1 MLKIGIITQTPEA
14 QINLDKDLYIKLA
27 KQFKKLYIIDL
38 SFNNKKKIK
47 LPKNFIYLRPN
58 NINEVK
64 EIFYK
69 KKFLCFNFLAPSY
82 SNLKLFFLL
91 KKFEIKHFF
100 LMRSGT
106 LKMNEDLFIKKNNR
120 LDFYQILLRKIFF
133 KILILLNLIYNYEI
147 LFISQKIK
155 KISYHSKR
163 NEFLNKLFNTKKFF
177 LYKKI
182 IQINDKTYDLNY
194 SFKKNKE
201 EKIISFIDTPL
212 NEPGKVAS
220 VFKPNNFEKK
230 KFYTKLRNLFNII
243 SKQINMRLII
253 CLHPKTPKRDANKYF
268 RGFKL
273 SKFKSSEIIKKSY
286 LNIYLSSTLISE
298 SIYLKKNILLIKSNL
313 LGDFHLY
320 RVNRLIKKFNLNS
333 INLDNNNF
341 NLNRNL
347 KFKENSKLKSYKSLA
362 KELNVSQ
369 NITGTQSVIRILRNY
384 IY

>member
-1 MLKIGIITQTPEA
+1 
-14 QINLDKDLYIKLA
+14 
-27 KQFKKLYIIDL
+27 
-38 SFNNKKKIK
+38 
-47 LPKNFIYLRPN
+47 
-58 NINEVK
+58 
-64 EIFYK
+64 
-69 KKFLCFNFLAPSY
+69 
-82 SNLKLFFLL
+82 
-91 KKFEIKHFF
+91 
-100 LMRSGT
+100 
-106 LKMNEDLFIKKNNR
+106 
-120 LDFYQILLRKIFF
+120 
-133 KILILLNLIYNYEI
+133 
-147 LFISQKIK
+147 
-155 KISYHSKR
+155 
-163 NEFLNKLFNTKKFF
+163 
-177 LYKKI
+177 
-182 IQINDKTYDLNY
+182 
-194 SFKKNKE
+194 
-201 EKIISFIDTPL
+201 
-212 NEPGKVAS
+212 
-220 VFKPNNFEKK
+220 
-230 KFYTKLRNLFNII
+230 
-243 SKQINMRLII
+243 MRLII